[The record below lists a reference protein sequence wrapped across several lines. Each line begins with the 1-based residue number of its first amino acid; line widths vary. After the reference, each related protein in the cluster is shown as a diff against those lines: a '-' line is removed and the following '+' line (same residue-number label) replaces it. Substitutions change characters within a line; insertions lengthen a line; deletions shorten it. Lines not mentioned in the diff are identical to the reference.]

1 MYYIIMHRTQ
11 LLLEDWQYE
20 ALKAA
25 AERQK
30 VSLSQLVR
38 DILSR
43 ALRGRGADGEP
54 QALHAIEGIGAD
66 DGSRARDHDRFLYG
80 RRKR

>member
-1 MYYIIMHRTQ
+1 MMHRTQ
-11 LLLEDWQYE
+11 LMLEEWQYE

-25 AERQK
+25 AERRR

-43 ALRGRGADGEP
+43 HLRPAPSATGLSRID
-54 QALHAIEGIGAD
+54 GIGAD
-66 DGSRARDHDRFLYG
+66 GTSSARDHDQLLY
-80 RRKR
+80 RKRKRR